1 MSEHNEP
8 TNQPHDKPNGKAPD
22 PEHRP
27 RKRRKGNG
35 NSRRRVFS
43 PQYKLK
49 ILAEVDACTETGQIG
64 AILRREGLYSSHLTD
79 WRRQRDQGA
88 LAALGKKRGRK
99 ADPDAAMRRENAR
112 LQAEN
117 ERLKA
122 KLATAETIIDVQ
134 KKLCTLLG
142 LETAPNGSKP

>member
-1 MSEHNEP
+1 MSEHNDP
-8 TNQPHDKPNGKAPD
+8 TNEPHDKPNGKAPD

-27 RKRRKGNG
+27 RKRRKGAGKNK
-35 NSRRRVFS
+35 RRVFS

-49 ILAEVDACTETGQIG
+49 ILAEVDACTEPGQIG
-64 AILRREGLYSSHLTD
+64 AIVRREGLYSSHLTD
-79 WRRQRDQGA
+79 WRRQRDEGA
-88 LAALGKKRGRK
+88 LDALSKKRGRK
-99 ADPDAAMRRENAR
+99 ADPDTAVRRENAK

-142 LETAPNGSKP
+142 LETDPRGSKP